1 MPRVALVSGGDLSAL
16 EKGFDLYVAVDRAC
30 LYLIENEFPLDWAV
44 GDFDSVSREEFDRI
58 SQVAGQ
64 LYQSPAEKDDTDTE
78 LALKLIFA
86 THPDAE
92 VTIFG
97 AFGGRMDHQLSN
109 LFLPSDAELTEFM
122 SQINLVDTQNH
133 ISYRPAGRYQI
144 FPEQNKTYISF
155 LLEGDGDLQIIG
167 AKYELTKD
175 NFFRK
180 KIYSSNEFVFGPIE
194 INLTEGYVIVMQ
206 TRDRS

>member
-1 MPRVALVSGGDLSAL
+1 MFRVALVSGGDLSAL

-30 LYLIENEFPLDWAV
+30 LYLIENDFPLDLAV

-92 VTIFG
+92 VTILG

-109 LFLPSDAELTEFM
+109 LFLPSDAELTEFI
-122 SQINLVDTQNH
+122 SQISLVDAQNH
-133 ISYRPAGRYQI
+133 ISYRPAGRHQI
-144 FPEQNKTYISF
+144 LPEQNKTYISF

-180 KIYSSNEFVFGPIE
+180 KIYSSNEFLSGPIE
-194 INLTEGYVIVMQ
+194 ISLTEGYVIVMQ
-206 TRDRS
+206 TRDR